1 MELRQAL
8 QQAVERLTGT
18 DTDSP
23 RLDAELLLCHVLDKP
38 RGFLFTWPEH
48 RLTDAELT
56 RFEALVS
63 ERCQGMPV
71 AYQIGQRAFWTLT
84 LATEDSTLIPRP
96 DTETL
101 VEAVLAR
108 VSEVPI
114 DVADLGTGTGA
125 IALALAAER
134 PAWRVLGL
142 DRSADAVALARRN
155 ASANDLAR
163 VHMIQSHWCD
173 ALAGNSLDVLVS
185 NPPYI
190 RSDDPHLVQGD
201 VRFEP
206 RSALVAGAD
215 GLDDIRQIVL
225 QSVRVLRA
233 GGWLFLEHGYDQAED
248 VALLLIDAGYL
259 DTETVPDLAG
269 QPRVTLGRRPTTIA
283 QGF

>member
-8 QQAVERLTGT
+8 HQAVDRLTEA

-48 RLTDAELT
+48 RLTQAQQAQFDELIT
-56 RFEALVS
+56 A
-63 ERCQGMPV
+63 RCQGMPV
-71 AYQIGQRAFWTLT
+71 AYQTGQRAFWTLM
-84 LATEDSTLIPRP
+84 LDTENSTLIPRP

-108 VSEVPI
+108 VPAAPR

-134 PAWRVLGL
+134 PAWRVTGL
-142 DRSADAVALARRN
+142 DRSADAVSLAQRN
-155 ASANDLAR
+155 ARNNDLTR

-173 ALAGNSLDVLVS
+173 ALADNSLDVLVS

-190 RSDDPHLVQGD
+190 REDDPHLTRGD

-206 RSALVAGAD
+206 HSALVAGAD
-215 GLDDIRQIVL
+215 GLDDIRQIVQ
-225 QSVRVLRA
+225 QSVSVLRA
-233 GGWLFLEHGYDQAED
+233 GGWLFLEHGYDQADD
-248 VALLLIDAGYL
+248 VALLLIDAGYQ
-259 DTETVPDLAG
+259 DTETVPDLSG
-269 QPRVTLGRRPTTIA
+269 QPRVTLGRRPTAIL
-283 QGF
+283 